1 MSGAALVMLGFVLA
15 AGIAYWLASGRG
27 PRVLDHPNE
36 RSLHDTPTPRT
47 GGLAI
52 AGGILAGHGGA
63 LATGLPLAGA
73 LPVAVAGAALF
84 AVSLWD
90 DVHGLPVALRMLVHV
105 LAASTLVYAGL
116 SLQVLALPG
125 VHAALA
131 PAPAALLSVLLVV
144 WMTNLYNF
152 MDGMD
157 GFAGGMGVI
166 GFGACAL
173 LAWRAGDGALALHGS
188 FIAAA
193 CAGFLL
199 VNFPPARIFMGDA
212 GSSVLG
218 FLAAAAML
226 EADRRGV
233 FALWLGLLVF
243 SPFILDATV
252 TLCRRAINGE
262 RIWRAHRSHFYQR
275 LVQLGWSH
283 RRTTLSAYALMLA
296 CAASA
301 LAVQHAPWP
310 LQAATLCAWA
320 VIYAM
325 LMLFVTRMERA
336 RGGA

>member
-1 MSGAALVMLGFVLA
+1 MSGAALVISSFALA

-52 AGGILAGHGGA
+52 AGGILAAHGGA
-63 LATGLPLAGA
+63 LAMGLPLAGSA
-73 LPVAVAGAALF
+73 PVALAATALF

-105 LAASTLVYAGL
+105 LAASMLVYAGL
-116 SLQVLALPG
+116 GLHTLALPG
-125 VHAALA
+125 VHVALSPALA
-131 PAPAALLSVLLVV
+131 AILSVLLVV

-166 GFGACAL
+166 GFAACAV
-173 LAWRAGDGALALHGS
+173 LAWRAGDGALALHGALIS
-188 FIAAA
+188 AA

-218 FLAAAAML
+218 FLAATVML

-233 FALWLGLLVF
+233 FALWLGVLVF
-243 SPFILDATV
+243 SPFVIDATV

-262 RIWRAHRSHFYQR
+262 RVWRAHRSHFYQR
-275 LVQLGWSH
+275 LVGLGWSH

-310 LQAATLCAWA
+310 LQAATLCAWG
-320 VIYAM
+320 VIYAI
-325 LMLFVTRMERA
+325 LMWVVTRMERA
-336 RGGA
+336 RG